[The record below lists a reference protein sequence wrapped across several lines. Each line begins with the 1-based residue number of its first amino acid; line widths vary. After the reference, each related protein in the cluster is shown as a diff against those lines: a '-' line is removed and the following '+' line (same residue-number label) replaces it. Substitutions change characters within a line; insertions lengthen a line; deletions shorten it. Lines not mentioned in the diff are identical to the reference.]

1 VSNSKATIL
10 VVDDDEKT
18 RKMMEAML
26 TPQGYRVILAK
37 DGKESVD
44 AAARKKP
51 DFILMDMMMPVMD
64 GFAACHEIK
73 ANPATRGIPVFILTA
88 ADAMGNQQMAQEI
101 WGADG
106 YLTKPVDLKELLNT
120 INRVLDKKK

>member
-26 TPQGYRVILAK
+26 TPQGYGVILAK

-44 AAARKKP
+44 VAVRKKP

-64 GFAACHEIK
+64 GFSACHEIK
-73 ANPATRGIPVFILTA
+73 RKPGYQRNPGVYTHSSRRSG
-88 ADAMGNQQMAQEI
+88 
-101 WGADG
+101 
-106 YLTKPVDLKELLNT
+106 KPVNGPGNLGSRWIFNQAGRLKRT
-120 INRVLDKKK
+120 TKYD